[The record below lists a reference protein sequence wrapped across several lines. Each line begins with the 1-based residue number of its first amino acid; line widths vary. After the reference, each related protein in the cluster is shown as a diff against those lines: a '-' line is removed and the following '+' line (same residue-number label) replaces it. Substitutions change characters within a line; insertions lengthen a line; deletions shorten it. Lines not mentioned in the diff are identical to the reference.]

1 MAAVTTKIV
10 RAFNPHSKGQYKGT
24 FTVNIRIT
32 YERRSAFIP
41 TSIKV
46 GEKDLNAAGEV
57 MARCKYYKDIK
68 EVNKYLKEQREK
80 VESFIMQLEKSDE
93 ILFMKAAD
101 IKHAYQNR
109 KSVIEIDFIEYGRK
123 QAIKEREKGS
133 IGNGNNYDDALDF
146 LVRRTGKKR
155 IAFRELNY
163 NMLKE
168 VEDKHIR
175 DKFKYNSL
183 SVYLRA
189 IRAIYNRA
197 IKDDEIDI
205 SQDDYPFKKYKIKE
219 EKTKKRAIAREDI
232 MKFEKYKPEFR
243 SPEFHAHNLF
253 MFSFYMIGMNFTD
266 MAYLQYKNVK
276 KDRLV
281 YIRKKNNKEFNLAL
295 SDKAKAI
302 LEIYRTHN
310 FYHDPKKLKKDKD
323 SYVFPI
329 IKRSDPQEIK
339 FDIKNGLKQMNKYI
353 RKIAGKLE
361 IDEHLTSYVA
371 RHSWASIGK
380 KLNVSLAAISD
391 SMGHSDMKT
400 TEIYL
405 DELDTSVIDDTN
417 KLITG

>member
-1 MAAVTTKIV
+1 
-10 RAFNPHSKGQYKGT
+10 
-24 FTVNIRIT
+24 
-32 YERRSAFIP
+32 
-41 TSIKV
+41 
-46 GEKDLNAAGEV
+46 
-57 MARCKYYKDIK
+57 
-68 EVNKYLKEQREK
+68 
-80 VESFIMQLEKSDE
+80 
-93 ILFMKAAD
+93 
-101 IKHAYQNR
+101 
-109 KSVIEIDFIEYGRK
+109 
-123 QAIKEREKGS
+123 
-133 IGNGNNYDDALDF
+133 
-146 LVRRTGKKR
+146 
-155 IAFRELNY
+155 
-163 NMLKE
+163 
-168 VEDKHIR
+168 
-175 DKFKYNSL
+175 
-183 SVYLRA
+183 
-189 IRAIYNRA
+189 
-197 IKDDEIDI
+197 
-205 SQDDYPFKKYKIKE
+205 
-219 EKTKKRAIAREDI
+219 
-232 MKFEKYKPEFR
+232 
-243 SPEFHAHNLF
+243 

-266 MAYLQYKNVK
+266 MAFLQYKNVK

-302 LEIYRTHN
+302 IEIYRTHN
-310 FYHDPKKLKKDKD
+310 FYHDPKKPKKDND

-353 RKIAGKLE
+353 RKIAEKLE